1 MPYISI
7 RTPTVDDAEVLSTLL
22 SDYLLESYPGHTG
35 TSTEQL
41 RRDVLAPTATHH
53 VLLAEVGAAAIGFAA
68 WDAVYDMHW
77 AVGGGQIA
85 DVYVATSHR
94 GLGVALALVARVAAE
109 VRASG
114 GAFLRGGAYDRA
126 STRRAYA
133 RVAVVAPSGE
143 THLSGR
149 AFRRMAELADRPVR
163 EIVQSLPPR
172 EWNFSS

>member
-94 GLGVALALVARVAAE
+94 GLGVALALVRV
-109 VRASG
+109 S
-114 GAFLRGGAYDRA
+114 L
-126 STRRAYA
+126 
-133 RVAVVAPSGE
+133 PK
-143 THLSGR
+143 SGR
-149 AFRRMAELADRPVR
+149 LGVPFFAAAHMTGQALAGHTR
-163 EIVQSLPPR
+163 ESP
-172 EWNFSS
+172 